1 MSRPHHW
8 LLHLY
13 PPAWRERYGD
23 EFLAVLEAQ
32 PDNPKVIIDVALGAL
47 DAWLRPQVPPRHSP
61 AIAGGA
67 QSRRRTDRF
76 DKFTKRSRGALQFAN
91 EEAGRL
97 GHDFIGTEHLLL
109 GLLHESDGVAA
120 GVLSNMGLDSPKV
133 RAAILAAVSSTGDT
147 GASGRSR
154 GLTQRAKRAIEL
166 SVEEANRLRHHYVGT
181 EHLLLGLVREG
192 DGVAA
197 QVLADLGTTDLTTVR
212 RHILRVLTDRH

>member
-1 MSRPHHW
+1 
-8 LLHLY
+8 
-13 PPAWRERYGD
+13 
-23 EFLAVLEAQ
+23 
-32 PDNPKVIIDVALGAL
+32 
-47 DAWLRPQVPPRHSP
+47 
-61 AIAGGA
+61 
-67 QSRRRTDRF
+67 
-76 DKFTKRSRGALQFAN
+76 
-91 EEAGRL
+91 
-97 GHDFIGTEHLLL
+97 
-109 GLLHESDGVAA
+109 
-120 GVLSNMGLDSPKV
+120 MGLDSPKV